1 MSKIYAVRKGRKT
14 GLFNTWAECENQVKG
29 FSGAEFKSFTSKIDA
44 EDYLNL
50 KSGNKEHVCSNSNE
64 FKKDIMHAWVDGS
77 FNLKNKEYGAGALI
91 LFNGI
96 EKEIKAKGND
106 TELSKM
112 RNVAGEILASE
123 LAMEYAVSKNV
134 KNLVIYHDYIGI
146 EKWCTGEWKTNK
158 SGTIEYKEKCK
169 NYLKK
174 LNIEFVKVKAHSGD
188 KNNEI
193 ADKLAKESLL

>member
-14 GLFNTWAECENQVKG
+14 GLFDTWAECENQVKG

-44 EDYLNL
+44 EAYLNL
-50 KSGNKEHVCSNSNE
+50 KSEQRQNNIKSDE
-64 FKKDIMHAWVDGS
+64 FKKDVMHAWVDGS

-91 LFNGI
+91 IFNGI
-96 EKEIKAKGND
+96 KKEIKAKGND

-134 KNLVIYHDYIGI
+134 KNLVIYHDYLGI

>member
-14 GLFNTWAECENQVKG
+14 GLFDTWAECENQVKG

-44 EDYLNL
+44 EAYLNL
-50 KSGNKEHVCSNSNE
+50 KSGQKQNNIKSDE
-64 FKKDIMHAWVDGS
+64 FKKDVMHAWVDGS
-77 FNLKNKEYGAGALI
+77 FNLKNNEYGAGALI
-91 LFNGI
+91 IFNGI
-96 EKEIKAKGND
+96 KKEIKSKGND

-134 KNLVIYHDYIGI
+134 KNLIIYHDYLGI

-158 SGTIEYKEKCK
+158 SGTIDYKEKCK

-188 KNNEI
+188 ENNEI
-193 ADKLAKESLL
+193 ADKLAKEALL

>member
-1 MSKIYAVRKGRKT
+1 MSKIYAVRKGRKM

-29 FSGAEFKSFTSKIDA
+29 FSGAEFKSFKSKIDA

-50 KSGNKEHVCSNSNE
+50 KSGQNQNNIKSDE
-64 FKKDIMHAWVDGS
+64 FKKDVMHAWVDGS

-158 SGTIEYKEKCK
+158 SGTIEYIEKCI

>member
-14 GLFNTWAECENQVKG
+14 GLFNTWAECESQVKG
-29 FSGAEFKSFTSKIDA
+29 FSGAEFKSFASKMDA

-50 KSGNKEHVCSNSNE
+50 KSGHKKQVCPNSNE

-91 LFNGI
+91 VFNDI
-96 EKEIKAKGND
+96 KKEIKAKGND
-106 TELSKM
+106 KELSKM

-134 KNLVIYHDYIGI
+134 KNLVIYHDYMGI

-169 NYLKK
+169 NYIKR

>member
-14 GLFNTWAECENQVKG
+14 GLFDTWSECENQVKG

-44 EDYLNL
+44 EAYLNL
-50 KSGNKEHVCSNSNE
+50 KSGQKQNNIKSDE
-64 FKKDIMHAWVDGS
+64 FKKDVMYAWVDGS

-91 LFNGI
+91 IFNGLK
-96 EKEIKAKGND
+96 KEIKSKGND

-134 KNLVIYHDYIGI
+134 KNLIIYHDYLGI

-158 SGTIEYKEKCK
+158 SGTIDYKEKCK

-188 KNNEI
+188 ENNEI
-193 ADKLAKESLL
+193 ADKLAKEALL

>member
-14 GLFNTWAECENQVKG
+14 GLFETWGECENQVKG
-29 FSGAEFKSFTSKIDA
+29 FSGAEFKSFTSKKDA
-44 EDYLNL
+44 EIYLNQ
-50 KSGNKEHVCSNSNE
+50 KTEEKQNNIQSNE
-64 FKKDIMHAWVDGS
+64 FEKDVMYAWVDGS
-77 FNLKNKEYGAGALI
+77 FNLKNKEYGAGVLTI
-91 LFNGI
+91 FNGI
-96 EKEIKAKGND
+96 EKEIKAKGNNK
-106 TELSKM
+106 ELSKM

-134 KNLVIYHDYIGI
+134 KNLIIYHDYLGI

-158 SGTIEYKEKCK
+158 EGTTEYKEKCK

>member
-14 GLFNTWAECENQVKG
+14 GLFDTWAECENQVKG

-44 EDYLNL
+44 EAYLNL
-50 KSGNKEHVCSNSNE
+50 KSGQKQNNIKSNE
-64 FKKDIMHAWVDGS
+64 FKKDVMHAWVDGS

-91 LFNGI
+91 IFNGLK
-96 EKEIKAKGND
+96 KEIKSKGND

-134 KNLVIYHDYIGI
+134 KNLIIYHDYLGI

-158 SGTIEYKEKCK
+158 SGTIDYKEKCK

-188 KNNEI
+188 ENNEI
-193 ADKLAKESLL
+193 ADKLAKEALL

>member
-14 GLFNTWAECENQVKG
+14 GLFDTWSECENQVKG

-44 EDYLNL
+44 EAYLNL
-50 KSGNKEHVCSNSNE
+50 KSGQKQNNIKSDE
-64 FKKDIMHAWVDGS
+64 FKKDVMYAWVDGS

-91 LFNGI
+91 IFNGLK
-96 EKEIKAKGND
+96 KEIKSKGND

-134 KNLVIYHDYIGI
+134 KNLIIYHDYLGI

-158 SGTIEYKEKCK
+158 SGTMDYKEKCK

-188 KNNEI
+188 ENNEI
-193 ADKLAKESLL
+193 ADKLAKEALL

>member
-14 GLFNTWAECENQVKG
+14 GLFETWAECESQVKG
-29 FSGAEFKSFTSKIDA
+29 FSGAEFKSFTSKKDA
-44 EDYLNL
+44 KDYLNQ
-50 KSGNKEHVCSNSNE
+50 KTGQKQNSVKSNE
-64 FKKDIMHAWVDGS
+64 FKKDVMYAWVDGS
-77 FNLKNKEYGAGALI
+77 FNLKNKEYGAGALVI
-91 LFNGI
+91 FNGI

-106 TELSKM
+106 EDLSKM

-123 LAMEYAVSKNV
+123 LAMDYAVSKNV
-134 KNLVIYHDYIGI
+134 KNLVIYHDYLGI

-158 SGTIEYKEKCK
+158 AGTIEYKEKCK
-169 NYLKK
+169 NYLKR

-193 ADKLAKESLL
+193 ADKLAKESLI